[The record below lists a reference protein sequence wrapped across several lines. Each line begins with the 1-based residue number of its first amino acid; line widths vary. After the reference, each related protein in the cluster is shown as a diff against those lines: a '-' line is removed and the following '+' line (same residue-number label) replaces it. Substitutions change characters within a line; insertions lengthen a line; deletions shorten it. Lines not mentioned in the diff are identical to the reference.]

1 MLRTFLLSF
10 RLRNTYRAN
19 GFIYSIR
26 SLPLIHKILPS
37 RLYASRGLKKLAN
50 VISVLTEIFTAL
62 FGKVIYFL
70 ILLFLVQKMN
80 TDPSSALLH
89 MLFFTTMIGG
99 LLNTSIFEPSRDRY
113 YGIILM
119 HMKASEYVISN
130 FFYTLL
136 KTIAGM
142 GLFALLFGQA
152 MQLTCMQC
160 LLIPLYIAEVKLTV
174 TLFSLK
180 KFSRDHRI
188 QASNLNNFIR
198 SASALA
204 LLAAALLPPYFGWTM
219 PIYSMAAVSIFLLP
233 FSIYAIFYML
243 HFPSYAMICRKM
255 LTPENLMM
263 TDASSMEKI
272 QQTSLQK
279 SIKLDSKETSSKKG
293 YAYFNDLFVKRH
305 RKLLLNSA
313 ERIAVI
319 LLLVLA
325 AAIISTFFFSDVRY
339 HLNQMMLTSL
349 PYMVFIM
356 YLINR
361 GETVT
366 QAMFMNCDHSML
378 TYRFYRQP
386 KAVLTLFR
394 YRLISLIKINL
405 IPASVL
411 AIGLPVLLWISGGT
425 EQAGNYIVLFI
436 SILLMSVF
444 FSVHYLVLYYL
455 LQPYNIELESKS
467 TMYTL
472 IKSLTWLVC
481 YFAISQ
487 KVSTLFFGIL
497 LSVFCVLYILLAC
510 ILVYRYAPRTFKL
523 R

>member
-1 MLRTFLLSF
+1 
-10 RLRNTYRAN
+10 
-19 GFIYSIR
+19 
-26 SLPLIHKILPS
+26 
-37 RLYASRGLKKLAN
+37 
-50 VISVLTEIFTAL
+50 
-62 FGKVIYFL
+62 
-70 ILLFLVQKMN
+70 
-80 TDPSSALLH
+80 
-89 MLFFTTMIGG
+89 
-99 LLNTSIFEPSRDRY
+99 
-113 YGIILM
+113 
-119 HMKASEYVISN
+119 
-130 FFYTLL
+130 
-136 KTIAGM
+136 
-142 GLFALLFGQA
+142 
-152 MQLTCMQC
+152 
-160 LLIPLYIAEVKLTV
+160 
-174 TLFSLK
+174 
-180 KFSRDHRI
+180 
-188 QASNLNNFIR
+188 
-198 SASALA
+198 
-204 LLAAALLPPYFGWTM
+204 LAAALLPPYFGWTM

-325 AAIISTFFFSDVRY
+325 AGIISTFFFSDVRY

-455 LQPYNIELESKS
+455 LQPYNIELESKG
-467 TMYTL
+467 TMYTF